1 MTGGLRF
8 GSLFKIPLYVD
19 FTWFLVFFLITSSY
33 GTMLSTQF
41 PQWGLVLAWGTGV
54 ILSLS
59 VFASVLL
66 HELGH
71 SIAAQLQGIKVKSIH
86 LFLLGGLAQIEEE
99 SKTPWGAFWVA
110 IAGPLVSLGIFLGM
124 SLLPVQAQSP
134 IGVIV
139 SGLAVTNFFLCVFNL
154 LPGLPLDGGN
164 IVKAIIWGI
173 TGDKYKGI
181 RGAALGGRLI
191 GWSLIGLALVPV
203 LLRGNFDN
211 IWYAVVGWF
220 VLSTANRYE
229 LYAKTESHV
238 QSLVVES
245 SMAVPTRAVPQTT
258 SVEQFV
264 SNYLIS
270 MNDQPYP
277 VVNEANTVVGT
288 IGPHQIQALTESAWP
303 HTSIS
308 QVMHRLDG
316 QDTVSPGQSLEEA
329 LKRIRARGS
338 EFLVM
343 VRPNGEFMGFVTEE
357 QMQSHLLRELQFS
370 GAKG

>member
-1 MTGGLRF
+1 MTGGLKF

-19 FTWFLVFFLITSSY
+19 FTWFLVFFLITTSY
-33 GTMLSTQF
+33 GNTLSAQF
-41 PQWGLVLAWGTGV
+41 PQWGPALVWGTG
-54 ILSLS
+54 IAMSLS

-71 SIAAQLQGIKVKSIH
+71 SIAAQIQGIKVKSIH

-110 IAGPLVSLGIFLGM
+110 VAGPLVSLGIFLSM
-124 SLLPVQAQSP
+124 ILLPVQEDSP
-134 IGVIV
+134 LGVIV
-139 SGLAVTNFFLCVFNL
+139 AGLAVTNFFLCVFNL

-164 IVKAIIWGI
+164 IVKAIIWGF
-173 TGDKYKGI
+173 TGDKYRGI
-181 RGAALGGRLI
+181 QGAALGGRLI
-191 GWSLIGLALVPV
+191 GWGLIGLALVPI

-211 IWYAVVGWF
+211 IWFAIVGWF
-220 VLSTANRYE
+220 VLSTASSYE
-229 LYAKTESHV
+229 RYAKTESRV
-238 QSLVVES
+238 QSLVIES
-245 SMAVPTRAVPQTT
+245 SMAVPTRAVPQTA

-264 SNYLIS
+264 RNYLIS

-277 VVNEANTVVGT
+277 VINENNTVVGT
-288 IGPHQIQALTESAWP
+288 IGPSEVQALAETAWP

-308 QVMHRLDG
+308 QAMYRLEG

-329 LKRIRARGS
+329 LQRIRARGS
-338 EFLVM
+338 RFLVM
-343 VRPNGEFMGFVTEE
+343 VRPNGEFMGFITEE
-357 QMQSHLLRELQFS
+357 QMQSHLASQLHFS

>member
-33 GTMLSTQF
+33 GSTLSTQF
-41 PQWGLVLAWGTGV
+41 PQWGPALAWGTGM

-71 SIAAQLQGIKVKSIH
+71 SIAAQIQGIKVKSIH

-110 IAGPLVSLGIFLGM
+110 IAGPLVSLGIFLAM
-124 SLLPVQAQSP
+124 AALPVEAKSP
-134 IGVIV
+134 FGVIV

-173 TGDKYKGI
+173 TGDQYKGI
-181 RGAALGGRLI
+181 QGAALGGRFI
-191 GWSLIGLALVPV
+191 GWGLIGLALFPA
-203 LLRGNFDN
+203 LLRGDFSN
-211 IWYAVVGWF
+211 IWFAVVGWF
-220 VLSTANRYE
+220 VLSTAGRYE
-229 LYAKTESHV
+229 LYAKTESRV

-245 SMAVPTRAVPQTT
+245 SMAVPIRAVPQTF
-258 SVEQFV
+258 SVDQFV
-264 SNYLIS
+264 KNYLIS
-270 MNDQPYP
+270 MHDQPYP
-277 VVNEANTVVGT
+277 VVNEANTVIGT
-288 IGPHQIQALTESAWP
+288 IGPNEIQALDETMWP
-303 HTSIS
+303 NVSVS
-308 QVMHRLDG
+308 EVMYRLEG
-316 QDTVSPGQSLEEA
+316 QDTISPGQSLEEA

-338 EFLVM
+338 QFLVM

-357 QMQSHLLRELQFS
+357 QMQSHLVRQLQFS

>member
-1 MTGGLRF
+1 MTGGLKF

-33 GTMLSTQF
+33 GNTLSTQF
-41 PQWGLVLAWGTGV
+41 PQWGPALVWGTGIV
-54 ILSLS
+54 MSLS

-71 SIAAQLQGIKVKSIH
+71 SIAAQIQGIKVKSIH

-110 IAGPLVSLGIFLGM
+110 IAGPLVSLSIFLAM
-124 SLLPVQAQSP
+124 TLMPVQTESP
-134 IGVIV
+134 FGIVV

-164 IVKAIIWGI
+164 IVKALIWGV

-181 RGAALGGRLI
+181 RGAAMGGRLI

-211 IWYAVVGWF
+211 IWFAVVGWF
-220 VLSTANRYE
+220 VLSTASRYE
-229 LYAKTESHV
+229 LYAKAESRA
-238 QSLVVES
+238 QSLVIES
-245 SMAVPTRAVPQTT
+245 SMAVPTRAVPQTA

-264 SNYLIS
+264 RNYLIS

-277 VVNEANTVVGT
+277 VINENNTVVGT
-288 IGPHQIQALTESAWP
+288 IGPREIQALAETAWP
-303 HTSIS
+303 DTAVV
-308 QVMHRLDG
+308 QAMYRLDG

-338 EFLVM
+338 QFLVM

-357 QMQSHLLRELQFS
+357 QMQSHLIHQLQFS

>member
-33 GTMLSTQF
+33 GTMLSAQF
-41 PQWGLVLAWGTGV
+41 PQWSPALAWGTGV

-71 SIAAQLQGIKVKSIH
+71 SIAAQIQGIKVKSIH

-110 IAGPLVSLGIFLGM
+110 IAGPLVSLGIFLVM
-124 SLLPVQAQSP
+124 TFLPVQTQSP
-134 IGVIV
+134 FGVIV
-139 SGLAVTNFFLCVFNL
+139 SGLAVTNFFLCAFNL

-164 IVKAIIWGI
+164 IVKAIIWGA

-181 RGAALGGRLI
+181 QGAAMGGRLI
-191 GWSLIGLALVPV
+191 GWGLIGLALVPV

-211 IWYAVVGWF
+211 IWFAVVGWF

-229 LYAKTESHV
+229 LYAKTESRV

-245 SMAVPTRAVPQTT
+245 SMAVPIRAVPQAD

-264 SNYLIS
+264 RNYLIS

-277 VVNEANTVVGT
+277 VINETNTVVGT
-288 IGPHQIQALTESAWP
+288 IGPREVQALAETAWP
-303 HTSIS
+303 HTSVS
-308 QVMHRLDG
+308 QVMYRLEG

-329 LKRIRARGS
+329 LKRIRVRGLQ
-338 EFLVM
+338 FLVM

-357 QMQSHLLRELQFS
+357 QMQSHLIRELQFS